1 MNMPGTMGSA
11 KLTWIDNMLPKIG
24 ILGLGFVGNAIYQ
37 SMSDNANLVLVDKN
51 PSKSTHNFNDLFDC
65 EGIFICV
72 PSPSNDDGSCD
83 TSILEEVLDKLK
95 NYKGV
100 IISKTTA
107 PPDVY
112 QVLNRKY
119 PNLVHSP
126 EFLTAANAVGDYMS
140 GKYSI
145 IGGDV
150 KAYMHEADR
159 IIRLGQRNLEM
170 TQLCSVAEAA
180 MAKYVIN
187 TFLATKVIFMN
198 EMAELS
204 KKTKIDWNVVRQ
216 LIALDQRRVGNSHT
230 QVPGPDGYYGFGGMC
245 FPKDTMALLRFAEK
259 YEVGLNVLD
268 SAVKK
273 NIIIRLTE
281 PK

>member
-11 KLTWIDNMLPKIG
+11 KLTWIDDTLPKIG
-24 ILGLGFVGNAIYQ
+24 ILGLGFVGNAVHQ
-37 SMSDNANLVLVDKN
+37 SMTEYANLVLVDKN
-51 PSKSTHNFNDLFDC
+51 QSKSTHNFNDLFDC

-83 TSILEEVLDKLK
+83 TTILEEVLDKLK

-112 QVLNRKY
+112 RMLNRKY

-126 EFLTAANAVGDYMS
+126 EFLTAANAVGDYLS

-159 IIRLGQRNLEM
+159 IIRLGQRHLEM
-170 TQLCSVAEAA
+170 THLCSIDEAA

-204 KKTKIDWNVVRQ
+204 KKTKIDWNVVRS

-245 FPKDTMALLRFAEK
+245 FPKDTMALLKFAEK

>member
-11 KLTWIDNMLPKIG
+11 KLFWKDDLLPKVG

-37 SMSDNANLVLVDKN
+37 SMSDSANLVLVDKN
-51 PSKSTHNFNDLFDC
+51 PSKSTHNFSDLFEC

-72 PSPSNDDGSCD
+72 PSPSKDDGSCD
-83 TSILEEVLDKLK
+83 TTILEEVLDKLK
-95 NYKGV
+95 DYKGV

-112 QVLNRKY
+112 RTLNLKY

-126 EFLTAANAVGDYMS
+126 EFLTAANAVGDYLS
-140 GKYSI
+140 GKYAI

-170 TQLCSVAEAA
+170 TQLCTIAEAA

-198 EMAELS
+198 EMADLAN
-204 KKTKIDWNVVRQ
+204 KTKIDWNTVRQ

-259 YEVGLNVLD
+259 YNVGLNVLD